1 METKA
6 PARARGKAGDI
17 PATFDP
23 HAPGA
28 PKWSSHEAELLWP
41 ELMQWLEAKGRSPY
55 DVMVNVVRIEPPG
68 RAGIG
73 EPFEA
78 HACVGDGTNTP
89 SSALKFMVEE
99 FYHLQSCRTP
109 ARYELQF
116 VWRANGQYVAHGYIS
131 LASPSEI
138 IALRNA
144 AHARRMYSQSYPGT
158 GALPIPGMGR
168 PPAYPQGQPQQQQ
181 PQQQFAP
188 PPYGY
193 PPYGYPPQQ
202 PPRDP
207 ELERRLAALEEENR
221 RLRAGQAIGVRPVHP
236 GTGAP
241 PPASPTPAVTAADL
255 ATAMATALRAVG
267 FGASASPAVAPT
279 DVFGVMKQGM
289 SMMREFRRFGQEAN
303 EMFEPP
309 DDPDER
315 PVPMLAAP
323 PETAPAEDLPYDI
336 TELPSQWDDGSKA
349 KLVRDRDTGKVD
361 LMGMVLFNP
370 RPAQKLMDAG
380 AAFME
385 RFGRRGLAGPP
396 EEEEQPQVQF
406 QPLQPQ
412 FQQQQP
418 QQLPQTDQTAPAPAP
433 PPPSKDPDGGGWID

>member
-6 PARARGKAGDI
+6 PSRARGKAGDV

-55 DVMVNVVRIEPPG
+55 DVMVNVIRIEPPG

-116 VWRANGQYVAHGYIS
+116 VWRANGQYVAHGYLS
-131 LASPSEI
+131 LGSPAEI

-158 GALPIPGMGR
+158 GALPVPGMGR

-181 PQQQFAP
+181 PQQFAP
-188 PPYGY
+188 PQYIPYPYG
-193 PPYGYPPQQ
+193 PPQPQ
-202 PPRDP
+202 RDP
-207 ELERRLAALEEENR
+207 DLERRLAALEEENR
-221 RLRAGQAIGVRPVHP
+221 RLRAGQSIGVRPTHP
-236 GTGAP
+236 GVGAP
-241 PPASPTPAVTAADL
+241 PPPNPTPAVTATDL

-323 PETAPAEDLPYDI
+323 PETPPAEDLPYDI

-385 RFGRRGLAGPP
+385 RFGRRGLGGQPED
-396 EEEEQPQVQF
+396 EEEFQQQPQVQF
-406 QPLQPQ
+406 QPH
-412 FQQQQP
+412 QP
-418 QQLPQTDQTAPAPAP
+418 QQLPQTDQPAPTSPSPSPSP
-433 PPPSKDPDGGGWID
+433 PKESDGGGWID